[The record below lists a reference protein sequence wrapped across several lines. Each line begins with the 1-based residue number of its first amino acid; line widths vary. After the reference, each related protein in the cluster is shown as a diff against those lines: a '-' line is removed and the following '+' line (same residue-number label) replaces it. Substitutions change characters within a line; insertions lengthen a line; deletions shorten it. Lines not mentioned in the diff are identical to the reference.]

1 MTTIGIKSQKGAVIT
16 LSADANG
23 FVTANVNGA
32 EFRGNHD
39 DFGVQMF
46 GSTSGEYLQ
55 LAKGGAAI
63 IAVADIP
70 GAAAFFKA
78 AKAMVHA
85 SQAKIATAKH
95 MANMANPAYA
105 AQYASDRLTA
115 DMDRANSNN

>member
-1 MTTIGIKSQKGAVIT
+1 VLGEFPLDLPTQTLNTRAVWLT
-16 LSADANG
+16 VPAPLLE
-23 FVTANVNGA
+23 V
-32 EFRGNHD
+32 
-39 DFGVQMF
+39 
-46 GSTSGEYLQ
+46 
-55 LAKGGAAI
+55 AAI
-63 IAVADIP
+63 DDADIP